1 MLSLNSVTR
10 QLYHTAE
17 VGVEAHLQEL

>member
-10 QLYHTAE
+10 QLCHTAG
-17 VGVEAHLQEL
+17 VGADAHLQVL